1 MKYYGD
7 RSKES
12 LKNFA
17 MQYVTS
23 TVTELWAGNV
33 HVLPGG
39 LAVVEIVF
47 TI

>member
-23 TVTELWAGNV
+23 TVTELWAGNGHIFSLDV
-33 HVLPGG
+33 VL
-39 LAVVEIVF
+39 EIAF
-47 TI
+47 AI